1 MLKQSLTQGLRQA
14 QKLSPL
20 QIQTIKL
27 LEIPTL
33 ELEQKIQ
40 KELEENPVLE
50 DISGQENQDDGIDE
64 KEEPKKVSI
73 SQYQND
79 DIPSYKLTIN
89 NRGKDEEP
97 RRDTFSVRESF
108 QQSLINQLGYRK
120 LSDRE
125 REIAKFII
133 GSLDNDGYLRRP
145 TNSIADDIVFRLNI
159 STTTEEVE
167 HILIAYIQQFEPIGI
182 GARNLREC
190 LLLQLKAKQE
200 KEPSILLAEQI
211 LEKYFDEFTKKH
223 FSKIMQKMS
232 VTEDQLKGAIDEII
246 KLNPKPGGQVD
257 DSYASSAQQIT
268 PDFIVEIVD
277 GKPVVSM
284 PKIKIPKIKVK
295 KEYEKYLEH
304 SARLPQQT
312 KEAANFVKKNY
323 DSAKWFLEAVKQ
335 RHNTLQSTTEAIV
348 EFQKEFFLD
357 GDETKLKPMVL
368 KNIAEVTG
376 LDISTIS
383 RVVNSKYIQT
393 PFAIYPLKY
402 FFSEA
407 MTTESGEEVST
418 REIKKILQESI
429 DGEDKTSPLTDEQLV
444 NVLKDKGYLIARR
457 TVAKYREQLSIPIAR
472 MRKNL

>member
-335 RHNTLQSTTEAIV
+335 RHNTLKSTTEAIV

>member
-167 HILIAYIQQFEPIGI
+167 HILITYIQQFEPIGI